1 MFLRLVETYEKTNF
15 FQKETIALLYSDYN
29 ENETVKHFCV
39 LSLSLLSLTPKQVMA
54 ALQITVFQ
62 CSHQLSL
69 CIVSAHGRSKQRML
83 F

>member
-1 MFLRLVETYEKTNF
+1 MRKLTFSK
-15 FQKETIALLYSDYN
+15 KKLLHYCIQITMKMKQSN
-29 ENETVKHFCV
+29 ACACF
-39 LSLSLLSLTPKQVMA
+39 LLSLTPKQVMA

-62 CSHQLSL
+62 CSHQLSV